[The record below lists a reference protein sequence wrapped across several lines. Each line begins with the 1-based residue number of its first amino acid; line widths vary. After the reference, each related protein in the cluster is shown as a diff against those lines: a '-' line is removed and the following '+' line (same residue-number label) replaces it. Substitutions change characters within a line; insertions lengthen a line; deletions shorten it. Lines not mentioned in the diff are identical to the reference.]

1 MLLRRK
7 SIVHNTYITIEVVL
21 KVSDLKVFEFKKL
34 DGKEEAKESRTT
46 IKDKISDF

>member
-1 MLLRRK
+1 MLFRRK
-7 SIVHNTYITIEVVL
+7 FIVYSIYIIIEVVL

-34 DGKEEAKESRTT
+34 DGKEEVKESRII